1 MNDPGNSSSGGDVER
16 VQELA
21 RRYRCEFADL
31 RNFKLNPDFLKR
43 VPAELMFRYNFL
55 PLEET
60 DYGRLAIALAD
71 PSQLL
76 LIDEISLLL
85 GRRLI
90 VRVAT
95 LARINEILRGFDPR
109 AIAEDPT
116 DEPPSPSPDAPVCAP
131 KKPGPHLRSSC
142 AKAIPEEDQ

>member
-21 RRYRCEFADL
+21 RRYRCEFEDL

-60 DYGRLAIALAD
+60 DDGRLAIALAD

-90 VRVAT
+90 VRVAA
-95 LARINEILRGFDPR
+95 LARIN
-109 AIAEDPT
+109 
-116 DEPPSPSPDAPVCAP
+116 EPPSPSPDAPVCAP

-142 AKAIPEEDQ
+142 AKAFPEEDQ